1 MSQEGGSANPTVI
14 ILSGQADQA
23 TLAKGTSR
31 AGFGVICVTNNKELS
46 EALAKQP
53 WGLVHNLRAFDSKQN
68 YFLQQRLARNQSISS
83 IVRFI
88 IAPEVNTPALAL
100 VADCGI
106 RQAFNLS
113 SALSGNL
120 GEQLNVL
127 KQTDNA
133 RSEAQ
138 KIVHTQRI
146 FQTSNPTKDY
156 LTAVQEAYQAY
167 PHDPIVR
174 LEYAISRLHSGDTN
188 DAGLLAKRLLQV
200 ESHNVRA
207 MNLLAKVQ
215 YTNGDLD
222 GSLKILEVAN
232 KLCPSNPERLTLMGD
247 VHVKKGDLT
256 AAKKAYLEALDVY
269 PPFQTARE
277 GLVQIPLSASEVEAA
292 VHILRGV
299 MAEKD
304 RAALLNKAAIQAVN
318 ARQYPDA
325 IRIYGYALQHLKE
338 DGLKASIFY
347 NLGLAYKKMGDGQ
360 SALLNFKEC
369 LRMSPQHPN
378 VQEHI
383 AEIESKKVI

>member
-1 MSQEGGSANPTVI
+1 MTQDINAQHTVV

-31 AGFGVICVTNNKELS
+31 AGFGVICVSNNKELS

-53 WGLVHNLRAFDSKQN
+53 WGLVHNLRAFDTRQN
-68 YFLQQRLARNQSISS
+68 YVLQQRLARNNNLSS
-83 IVRFI
+83 VVRFI
-88 IAPEVNTPALAL
+88 IAPEINTPALAL
-100 VADCGI
+100 VADCAI

-113 SALSGNL
+113 AALSGNL

-127 KQTDNA
+127 KQTDNT

-146 FQTSNPTKDY
+146 LQSQNPSKEY
-156 LTAVQEAYQAY
+156 ILAVQEAYQAY

-174 LEYAISRLHSGDTN
+174 LEYAITRLHAGETS

-207 MNLLAKVQ
+207 MNLLARVQ
-215 YTNGDLD
+215 FKAGDLD

-247 VHVKKGDLT
+247 VLVKKGNLS
-256 AAKKAYLEALDVY
+256 AAKKSYLEALDVY
-269 PPFQTARE
+269 PPTQQARE
-277 GLVQIPLSASEVEAA
+277 SLLQIPLDAAEVEAA
-292 VHILRGV
+292 VHIMRGIIT
-299 MAEKD
+299 EKD
-304 RAALLNKAAIQAVN
+304 RAALLNKSAIAAVN

-325 IRIYGYALQHLKE
+325 IRIYGYALQHLQE
-338 DGLKASIFY
+338 DDLKASIYY
-347 NLGLAYKKMGDGQ
+347 NLGLAYKKMGNLD

-369 LRMSPQHPN
+369 LRMTPAHPN
-378 VQEHI
+378 VHEHI
-383 AEIESKKVI
+383 TEIESKQVI